1 MGGSIAEGTADVKD
15 GDMLFTN
22 RQLAKL
28 QAKYELTGR
37 EVEVV
42 RLLAEGVESNAE
54 IAERLGIELGTAKV
68 HMANIYRK
76 AGRSTKL
83 SLILAFAKDVR

>member
-1 MGGSIAEGTADVKD
+1 VAG
-15 GDMLFTN
+15 
-22 RQLAKL
+22 
-28 QAKYELTGR
+28 
-37 EVEVV
+37 
-42 RLLAEGVESNAE
+42 EGVESNAE